1 MFMHKTFM
9 ELKDQ
14 ISNLHSQ
21 LNENIRLREKDK
33 SDYEARI
40 IAKDRELD
48 WLKKKHSLEI
58 DEAKQVLR
66 KEMEKSLIESDL
78 KRVKAE
84 SALETYKAMD
94 TKEEREHIRN
104 MLAKAIEGLS
114 QKVEV
119 NVKN

>member
-1 MFMHKTFM
+1 M